1 MVTHYTISSQ
11 KQNTFHPTSFSHNN
25 AYLYQTKT
33 LIQLGRND
41 HQRKTQLPQ
50 LEARETPG
58 IQECCR
64 NDAREIAEIERIV

>member
-1 MVTHYTISSQ
+1 MVTHSWQTLP
-11 KQNTFHPTSFSHNN
+11 KTKHPPPTSFSSNN

-41 HQRKTQLPQ
+41 HQRTTQLPQ

-64 NDAREIAEIERIV
+64 DDACEIAEIERIV